1 MELGMKGCRMEDH
14 GVVEAEVTLAA
25 NGREALV
32 GWRRGARVD
41 AVLRRDAFE
50 EVRRLL
56 EG

>member
-1 MELGMKGCRMEDH
+1 MELGMRGCRMEDH
-14 GVVEAEVTLAA
+14 EVVEAEVTLAA
-25 NGREALV
+25 NGKGALL